1 MQTVFRKIKYIV
13 ITLTLFAVVIQG
25 ITVYASNTFG
35 GTEISVQN
43 ISESSEKKILD
54 VYVTVTPEDMQPYK
68 EMFEKRYPDIVVN
81 YIFMDDYDN
90 TVREAVYSGDF
101 ADVMYIPSGLSHQ
114 DITQNFAMLGLVGSL
129 SQKYNYLEF
138 ANTSGQMV
146 YGIPSGAYVS
156 GIIYNKAVFSKAG
169 ITDLPLSTEEFLED
183 LRYIRD
189 YTDAIPFFTNYN
201 AAWAT
206 GIWENYPFIDM
217 TGNADYRYNTFVKIQ
232 NPYSPGSP
240 HWTVYHLLYDI
251 VKEGLCE
258 EDLNAIHW
266 EQSKKMLNEGQ
277 IGCMAM
283 GSWAIKQMK
292 DAGEFGKNIGYM
304 PFPNAV
310 DGKQYA
316 TVSTDYNYGV
326 NRNSEYLEEA
336 KLYVDFMLNES
347 GYALDNDCI
356 SIVKSDP
363 YPDSFGELSNIVMLS
378 WTSATAENNK
388 LHNAF
393 VNKVNLY
400 DGTEQQR
407 IIEAAA
413 GIRNESFDGILNDWN
428 QRWESAR
435 PAGMETISHEE
446 AINTTSEETHQL
458 VMEQYAFDMSET
470 EWEYLAS
477 IDSLRIGYLR
487 YNAPFQYEDEEH
499 VFQGVTAELWKVIN
513 EQTGIHTEYI
523 AYDNYLQI
531 LDALSKGEI
540 DVIAGIEDMESFG
553 NDIRLSKE
561 YLTYSNV
568 IVKPDTVSLDSINGM
583 RVSVVEGNDSDYYK
597 GLTNVVYGESIEDN
611 IRQVNGSAADYT
623 ITNYYSGN
631 YYINKADYD
640 NLDIIPITS
649 KSTLHIGFA
658 KDTDTRLI
666 AICNKCIY
674 ALSDGTMEM
683 MLLSA
688 MDSGRDNIS
697 LKKIIKAYPLQCV
710 GILCVIFGMVIS
722 VMIWVSRVKAKN
734 AKVHELD
741 AKRYHILADLADEYV
756 FEYIQS
762 SDSLSFDRKFEESF
776 GFPKCVSIKDIS
788 ESEKGLHAF
797 TKVFEELKQ
806 DEENTFKEFLYLH
819 NNGSKI
825 WYKMIVSKITDKDK
839 LVQIIGK
846 VSNIQ
851 KEIDKRLELLDKTER
866 DPLTGLYNREGLA
879 TMFERYNQPNENAS
893 YALAMIDF
901 DDFKH
906 VNDTLGHAGG
916 DEALKLLAV
925 NMLQIFGANSVSV
938 RYGGDE
944 FLVYLPNVTDME
956 DLKKQLMQLVE
967 NMDCTMEYQGSSRK
981 ISISAGAVLAGNH
994 IPFQDAY
1001 EKADALL
1008 YEIKSEGKNN
1018 CRFATF

>member
-1 MQTVFRKIKYIV
+1 MQTVFRKIKYLIMS
-13 ITLTLFAVVIQG
+13 LTLFVVMLQG
-25 ITVYASNTFG
+25 ITVYASNVSKAG
-35 GTEISVQN
+35 D
-43 ISESSEKKILD
+43 KKVLD
-54 VYVTVTPEDMQPYK
+54 VYITVTPEDMQPYK
-68 EMFEKRYPDIVVN
+68 EMFETRYPDITVN
-81 YIFMDDYDN
+81 YIYVDDYDN
-90 TVREAVYSGDF
+90 TVCKAIRSGDF
-101 ADVMYIPSGLSHQ
+101 ADVMYIPSGLSSQ
-114 DITQNFAMLGLVGSL
+114 EITQNFAALGLKGSL
-129 SQKYNYLEF
+129 AQKYNYLEF
-138 ANTSGQMV
+138 SNTSGQMV

-156 GIIYNKAVFSKAG
+156 GIIYNKSVFSKAG
-169 ITDLPLSTEEFLED
+169 ITDFPQSTEEFLED

-217 TGNADYRYNTFVKIQ
+217 TGNADYRYNTFVKIK

-258 EDLNAIHW
+258 EDLDAIHW
-266 EQSKKMLNEGQ
+266 EASKKMLNEGE
-277 IGCMAM
+277 IGCMAL
-283 GSWAIKQMK
+283 GSWAIKQIK
-292 DAGEFGKNIGYM
+292 DAGEFGENIGYM
-304 PFPNAV
+304 PFPNTV
-310 DGKQYA
+310 NGKQYA

-326 NRNSEYLEEA
+326 NRNSEYVDEA
-336 KLYVDFMLNES
+336 KLYVDIMLNES

-363 YPDSFGELSNIVMLS
+363 YPDSFGELTDIVMLS

-388 LHNAF
+388 MHNTF
-393 VNKVNLY
+393 VNKLNLY
-400 DGTEQQR
+400 AGTEQQR

-413 GIRNESFDGILNDWN
+413 GIRKETFEGILNDWN
-428 QRWESAR
+428 QQWESVR

-446 AINTTSEETHQL
+446 AITINSEANHQL
-458 VMEQYAFDMSET
+458 EMKQYAFDMSET

-499 VFQGVTAELWKVIN
+499 VFQGVTAQLWKIIS
-513 EQTGIHTEYI
+513 EQTGIYTEYF
-523 AYDNYLQI
+523 AYDNYSQI
-531 LDALSKGEI
+531 LEALSNGEI
-540 DVIAGIEDMESFG
+540 DVIAGIEDMESYG

-561 YLTYSNV
+561 YFTYSNV
-568 IVKPDTVSLDSINGM
+568 IVKLDTVSMDSINEM
-583 RVSVVEGNDSDYYK
+583 QAAVVQGNERDYYK
-597 GLTNVVYGESIEDN
+597 GLTNVVYGKTIEEN
-611 IRQVNGSAADYT
+611 IRQVEKAQADYT

-631 YYINKADYD
+631 YYINKDDYD
-640 NLDIIPITS
+640 DLSIIPITS

-674 ALSDGTMEM
+674 ALSDGNIEM

-697 LKKIIKAYPLQCV
+697 LKKIIKAYPLHCV
-710 GILCVIFGMVIS
+710 GFLCVIFGMVIS
-722 VMIWVSRVKAKN
+722 IMIWVSRVKAKN

-756 FEYIQS
+756 FEYSQA

-776 GFPKCVSIKDIS
+776 GFPKRISLKDIS

-797 TKVFEELKQ
+797 TKIFNELKQ
-806 DEENTFKEFLYLH
+806 DEENTFKEFLYHH

-825 WYKMIVSKITDKDK
+825 WYRMIVSKIIDNGK

-866 DPLTGLYNREGLA
+866 DPLTGLYNRHGLSV
-879 TMFERYNQPNENAS
+879 MFERYNQPEDTESS

-925 NMLQIFGANSVSV
+925 NMLQVFGANSVSV

-944 FLVYLPNVTDME
+944 FLVYLPNVKDM
-956 DLKKQLMQLVE
+956 DTLKEKLMQLVQ

-981 ISISAGAVLAGNH
+981 ISISAGAILAGNNVA
-994 IPFQDAY
+994 FQDAY

-1018 CRFATF
+1018 CRFAIF